1 MAENPHFHYKIGPK
15 SRQSFDNS
23 HLDGVGKAIKI
34 SFLPAGSEDSASSRI
49 RVYSLQQ
56 AMAKRGVCATVGFE
70 PESDVVVVQ
79 KKVTDEILNLAG
91 KAKNQGAIVVYDVD
105 DLSSAL
111 DYWTSPV
118 HFAGILELADLI
130 TTDTAGHREFLIK
143 NYGASRVEIVPDCI
157 DYYPDSPCPVLTK
170 DAVPLRVM
178 WFGSISNIDLFE
190 KYAGILRSIPDV
202 EVVVMTGAESIR
214 DYAAAHSGITVL
226 PWSRSGFIESLQ
238 SCQLTCLMHD
248 GSEIDRTK
256 SNNRMI
262 TSIHWGVPAAVSRTP
277 EYERTAREA
286 AIEDA
291 LFEGDQ
297 ELRMVVERF
306 RPAETRRNYLVK
318 AQQTLWERYSPE
330 AVAGQFQNVM
340 EKLVHE
346 CRSKICE
353 RAFQSHFGKGL
364 RPRLG

>member
-1 MAENPHFHYKIGPK
+1 MVRNARFHLGIGPK
-15 SRQSFDNS
+15 LRQSFDDWD
-23 HLDGVGKAIKI
+23 LDGVGKPIRI
-34 SFLPAGSEDSASSRI
+34 SFLPAGSEDTASSRI
-49 RVYSLQQ
+49 RVYSLQK
-56 AMAKRGVCATVGFE
+56 AMARQGVSAAVGFE

-91 KAKNQGAIVVYDVD
+91 KAKDQGAAVVYDVD

-111 DYWTSPV
+111 DYWTSPE
-118 HFAGILELADLI
+118 HFRAMLELADLI
-130 TTDTAGHREFLIK
+130 TTDTAGHREFLMS
-143 NYGASRVEIVPDCI
+143 NCGASRVEIVPDCI
-157 DYYPDSPCPVLTK
+157 DYYPDGPCPLLTK

-214 DYAAAHSGITVL
+214 DYAAAHSGITVV

-238 SCQLTCLMHD
+238 SCHLTCLMHD
-248 GSEIDRTK
+248 GSEIDRAK
-256 SNNRMI
+256 SNNKMI

-291 LFEGDQ
+291 LFEDDR
-297 ELRMVVERF
+297 ELRVVVERF
-306 RPAETRRNYLVK
+306 RSAETRRNYLVR

-330 AVAGQFQNVM
+330 AVARQFQNMM

-346 CRSKICE
+346 CRNKICK